1 MTMNDPAQQPPD
13 PIECPFCHNKY
24 SPRLYGWHERLEES
38 GEVVHRYA
46 VRCLNCGARGPHTA
60 YGHLAIEAWN
70 NRERSWLEKK
80 PAAPAPD
87 WSKAPSWAQ
96 WWAVDADDN
105 VAWFQ
110 NQPFCIGS
118 GWFNPGGMTQTHNSM
133 LPYHLP
139 IGIDWRTTLQARPT
153 EEE

>member
-1 MTMNDPAQQPPD
+1 MNDPVQQPPD

-38 GEVVHRYA
+38 GKVEHRYA
-46 VRCLNCGARGPHTA
+46 VRCLNCGARGPRKE

-87 WSKAPSWAQ
+87 SGGWISVNESLPKDHAWVLVFADGAVNCMGYTPGKGFEDWVMQQAPNIVTSEITHWREL
-96 WWAVDADDN
+96 
-105 VAWFQ
+105 
-110 NQPFCIGS
+110 PGS
-118 GWFNPGGMTQTHNSM
+118 PAT
-133 LPYHLP
+133 
-139 IGIDWRTTLQARPT
+139 R
-153 EEE
+153 